1 MVSNAGTPE
10 GRRPTTY
17 LSRGGVPQ
25 FSLSLTLRDNG
36 GNPLVFL
43 SEGAVSAPKT
53 NDVRPRILQIRARED
68 HAANVQD
75 RGMG

>member
-25 FSLSLTLRDNG
+25 FSNHAPPGSCKTTG
-36 GNPLVFL
+36 GLKGPQAYVDTGLGLNWWGFGPHQLWVV
-43 SEGAVSAPKT
+43 ETP
-53 NDVRPRILQIRARED
+53 
-68 HAANVQD
+68 
-75 RGMG
+75 